1 MAAQGQRFG
10 FKIVLIEF
18 VSDFDISNEFSQES
32 NTFRVVTGPLDFNS
46 GAKNGLK
53 SIYLVKKERAR
64 SMIWFQNS
72 YDRN

>member
-10 FKIVLIEF
+10 FKIVLIDF

-64 SMIWFQNS
+64 SMIWFQHS
-72 YDRN
+72 YERN

>member
-10 FKIVLIEF
+10 FKIVLIDF

-53 SIYLVKKERAR
+53 YLVKKNL
-64 SMIWFQNS
+64 ILF
-72 YDRN
+72 